1 MQLFECDGKRLLKD
15 WGIAVPKGLL
25 LTSAAGLSDAL
36 SQLGGKAVLK
46 IQVPVGK
53 RGKAGGIKLIS
64 NVSEGKDFFKQW
76 AGKRHGGF
84 EVESVLAEE
93 PLKIS
98 KEFYMSIV
106 LNAREGNFFFIFSA
120 EGGVDIEETSRQH
133 PDKVLKV
140 SLDPDARIKEFHF
153 RNILL
158 EQGYT
163 GSLLLSLSNSA
174 ANLYKGFVAANAL
187 LAEINPLVMLEDG
200 TVLAAD
206 AKIEID
212 DSAKFRLSSKN
223 FLEVKA
229 DELEREAKD
238 IGVTYIKLDE
248 GNVAIIASGAG
259 LSMNTMD
266 LIYEAG
272 MKPANFLETGGGI
285 TSELVRRS
293 VHLVLKNESACAV
306 IVNLYGGVN
315 SLLEAAK
322 GIVAGVQELKR
333 PVPLVVKALGN
344 QQEECFALLEEHNIP
359 VIKSYRT
366 EDAVAYIQRQLEVAK
381 S

>member
-1 MQLFECDGKRLLKD
+1 LQLFECDGKRLLKE
-15 WGIAVPKGLL
+15 WRIAVPRGLL
-25 LTSAAGLSDAL
+25 LTSADGLSDAL

-53 RGKAGGIKLIS
+53 RGKAGGIRLIS
-64 NVSEGKDFFKQW
+64 SIDEGKDFFKQW

-84 EVESVLAEE
+84 EVESILAEE

-98 KEFYMSIV
+98 KEFYMSVV
-106 LNAREGNFFFIFSA
+106 LNAREGNFCFIFSA

-133 PDKVLKV
+133 ADKVLKV
-140 SLDPDARIKEFHF
+140 SLDPAVSVKEFHF

-158 EQGYT
+158 EHGYT
-163 GSLLLSLSNSA
+163 GPLLLSLSNIA
-174 ANLYKGFVAANAL
+174 ANLYKGFGTVNAL
-187 LAEINPLVMLEDG
+187 LAEINPLVLLEDG
-200 TVLAAD
+200 SVMAAD

-212 DSAKFRLSSKN
+212 DSARFRLGNKN
-223 FLEVKA
+223 FVEVKA

-238 IGVTYIKLDE
+238 IGVTYIKLDD

-285 TSELVRRS
+285 TRELVRRS
-293 VHLVLKNESACAV
+293 VHLVLKNEGARAV

-315 SLLEAAK
+315 SLLEAAI
-322 GIVAGVQELKR
+322 GIVAGVKELKR

-344 QQEECFALLEEHNIP
+344 QQEECWALLEEHNIP
-359 VIKSYRT
+359 VIKSHRT
-366 EDAVAYIQRQLEVAK
+366 EDAVAYIQKQLEVATA
-381 S
+381 

>member
-1 MQLFECDGKRLLKD
+1 VQLVECDGKRLLKE

-25 LTSAAGLSDAL
+25 LPSADGLPDAL
-36 SQLGGKAVLK
+36 HQLDGKAVLK
-46 IQVPVGK
+46 IQVPAGK
-53 RGKAGGIKLIS
+53 RGKAGGIRLIRDT
-64 NVSEGKDFFKQW
+64 NEGKGFFAHW
-76 AGKRHGGF
+76 IGERHGGF
-84 EVESVLAEE
+84 VVDFILAEE
-93 PLKIS
+93 QLEIA
-98 KEFYMSIV
+98 KEFYMSV
-106 LNAREGNFFFIFSA
+106 ALNAREGNFYFIFSA
-120 EGGVDIEETSRQH
+120 EGGVDIEETSKHH

-140 SLDPDARIKEFHF
+140 KVDPSSDGKEFRF

-163 GSLLLSLSNSA
+163 GPLLVALSAVA
-174 ANLYKGFVAANAL
+174 ANLYKGFGAVNAL
-187 LAEINPLVMLEDG
+187 LTEINPLVLLKSGAVM
-200 TVLAAD
+200 AAD

-212 DSAKFRLSSKN
+212 DSALFRVRNKN
-223 FLEVKA
+223 FIAVKA

-238 IGVTYIKLDE
+238 IGVTYIKLE
-248 GNVAIIASGAG
+248 GGDVAIIASGAG

-272 MKPANFLETGGGI
+272 LKPANFLETGGGI
-285 TSELVRRS
+285 TRELVRRS
-293 VHLVLKNESACAV
+293 VHLVLRNTSARAI

-315 SLLEAAK
+315 SLLEAAL

-344 QQEECFALLEEHNIP
+344 QQEECWALLEEHKIP
-359 VIKSYRT
+359 VIKSHRT
-366 EDAVAYIQRQLEVAK
+366 EDAVAYIARQLKAA